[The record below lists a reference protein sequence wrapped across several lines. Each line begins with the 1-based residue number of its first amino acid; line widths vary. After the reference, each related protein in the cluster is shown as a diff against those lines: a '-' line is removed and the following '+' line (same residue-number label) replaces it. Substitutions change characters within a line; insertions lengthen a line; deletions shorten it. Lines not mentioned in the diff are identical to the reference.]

1 MKKIFLKSIIVYLL
15 LTSFLF
21 SEIIKDVDISGNKR
35 ISKETILVLGKI
47 KKGENFNNDKLNNS
61 LKKLYDTNFF
71 SDVDVNLENNLLKI
85 RVVENPIIEDIE
97 ITGIKKKSLVT
108 NILDRLYL
116 KDRMSYTEDLFKR
129 DLILLDNILK
139 TNGYYFADVSTS
151 LIKNDNLNSVK
162 ILMDIDIGER
172 AKIQKIEFIG
182 DKKIKDK
189 KLLEVITSEH
199 QWRSNSRASNT
210 RLFLQE
216 GGGM

>member
-129 DLILLDNILK
+129 DLILLNNILK

-162 ILMDIDIGER
+162 ILMV
-172 AKIQKIEFIG
+172 F
-182 DKKIKDK
+182 
-189 KLLEVITSEH
+189 
-199 QWRSNSRASNT
+199 
-210 RLFLQE
+210 
-216 GGGM
+216 